1 MQFRRLQD
9 KAERSK
15 RKAVASCAELCED
28 GFSVET
34 RKGVRKRERGNSFV
48 TVETSGRYSFTN
60 RDAEE
65 RVEQENVNSKH
76 GYPKRRGQG
85 ESVWQWQWKW

>member
-1 MQFRRLQD
+1 MQFRRLED

-15 RKAVASCAELCED
+15 RKADASCAELCED

-34 RKGVRKRERGNSFV
+34 RKGVRKRERERGNSFV
-48 TVETSGRYSFTN
+48 KVETSGRYSFTN

-65 RVEQENVNSKH
+65 SVEQENVNSKH

-85 ESVWQWQWKW
+85 ESVW